1 MTLSH
6 EMRNRFFDN
15 LCNDK
20 DLMWMGQNTNHFEPH
35 PSVLAAV
42 KESLDSGE
50 YHIYAPPLGLE
61 QLRHLIIAD
70 MGLPNG
76 SAMVTN
82 GAVEGLYNV
91 CTRFNEPGKDFITTD
106 PSWAWPVN
114 FARKSGAN
122 IVRLPIYGK
131 EHNYRL
137 DMDQLTAP
145 VSENT
150 AMIYIVDSNKHI
162 ETSQP
167 ERSEERRVWK
177 PGIKQKNIRG

>member
-1 MTLSH
+1 
-6 EMRNRFFDN
+6 
-15 LCNDK
+15 
-20 DLMWMGQNTNHFEPH
+20 
-35 PSVLAAV
+35 
-42 KESLDSGE
+42 
-50 YHIYAPPLGLE
+50 
-61 QLRHLIIAD
+61 

-122 IVRLPIYGK
+122 IVLLPIYGK

-137 DMDQLTAP
+137 DMDHLKDA

-150 AMIYIVDSNKHI
+150 AMNHYVDNNNPHGSSHT
-162 ETSQP
+162 ED
-167 ERSEERRVWK
+167 E
-177 PGIKQKNIRG
+177 IRQINDNA